1 MLDNLDNKK
10 KSHEQLQVF
19 CIEQTFGLS
28 TTQFFVI
35 IIRYGE
41 VGRFF
46 RHLSGHLHTLNH
58 YHKCMYRPGKE
69 VLIYG
74 ICNVPR
80 ILEVFVYADS
90 IPIFG

>member
-1 MLDNLDNKK
+1 MTTKK
-10 KSHEQLQVF
+10 RAMNNYRFF

-35 IIRYGE
+35 IIRYGG

-46 RHLSGHLHTLNH
+46 CHLSGHLHTLK
-58 YHKCMYRPGKE
+58 YYYKCMYRPGKE
-69 VLIYG
+69 VLTYG
-74 ICNVPR
+74 IYNVPR